1 MKYSFLFSA
10 LILVALSSCKK
21 TQPSS
26 DTTIQ
31 HDWKFDSSLVDKIVH
46 IDNDSTKEGMKLHL
60 EFSYPSSY
68 SNDTILNYVQNV
80 FVHAYAGDSINLK
93 PKDAFNKIEK
103 ECTQQALEYGD
114 EARDDSPDFSSYFQS
129 IVTSISDSSDIQ
141 NYMTAKTQIEQYT
154 GGAHGMHNTQYF
166 NIDTR
171 TGDYISEDVLFEPM
185 SKSVLQTIIKD
196 LLIEKTKVTD
206 GSAITLLEPDAI
218 EPNGNFYFSKNGIV
232 YVFNTYE
239 VAPYSDGLIE
249 ITIPYERVKDILSP
263 NYSFLIKSESEK
275 K

>member
-68 SNDTILNYVQNV
+68 SNDTILNYVQNI

-249 ITIPYERVKDILSP
+249 ITISYERVKDILSP

>member
-68 SNDTILNYVQNV
+68 SNDTILNYVQNI

-114 EARDDSPDFSSYFQS
+114 EARDDSPDFSGYFQS
-129 IVTSISDSSDIQ
+129 IVTSVSDSSDMQ
-141 NYMTAKTQIEQYT
+141 NYMTVKTQIEQYT